1 MKEIRASSL
10 PKLAECPL
18 FEGTSGEASPAAS
31 RGTKLDTVYRGWLEG
46 NEEGLALCD
55 ETEKAAVLWA
65 VAETE
70 TLASG
75 CHIET
80 REEYL
85 AMAVPGLSTVGTADA
100 LCIGGSWLA
109 DLKTGQVRNYR
120 EQMAAYALA
129 CMTDHFTERWSAHVL
144 YCDAGVRRSYD
155 FTWDEANQIVK
166 DVIEAATSREAEPNP
181 CEYCGWCARKD
192 TCKAI
197 VHANS
202 EAIALATSEHSLT
215 KIRDSILSSPETVCE
230 FARQWKQAEKDIA
243 EPVMERLKELA
254 ALDQAPGWRLIQV
267 TGREYAE
274 TPAIAKVANEAHLSA
289 ESMILAMGGK
299 MSGKQFREW
308 TSLLGIPLDE
318 SAIQRGEPTTQLRQ
332 ATKKKEK

>member
-1 MKEIRASSL
+1 MKELRASSL

-18 FEGTSGEASPAAS
+18 FDGTSGEASAAAS
-31 RGTKLDTVYRGWLEG
+31 RGTKLDVAYRERLHGLSTTLDTLE
-46 NEEGLALCD
+46 ES
-55 ETEKAAVLWA
+55 EKAAVIWA
-65 VAETE
+65 VAESE
-70 TLASG
+70 TLANG
-75 CHIET
+75 NFVET

-129 CMTDHFTERWSAHVL
+129 CMNDHFTESWTAHVL

-155 FTWDEANQIVK
+155 FTYTDAQAIV
-166 DVIEAATSREAEPNP
+166 AATIAEATSKDAEPNP

-197 VHANS
+197 VRQNT
-202 EAIALATSEHSLT
+202 EAIAIATSDHSLT
-215 KIRDSILSSPETVCE
+215 KIRDHILSTPENVCE

-243 EPVMERLKELA
+243 EPILERLKELA
-254 ALDQAPGWRLIQV
+254 ALDQAPGWRLVQV

-274 TPAIAKVANEAHLSA
+274 TPAIAAVANETKISA
-289 ESMILAMGGK
+289 ESLILAMGGK

-308 TSLLGIPLDE
+308 TSNLGVVLDE
-318 SAIQRGEPTTQLRQ
+318 TAIKRGEPTTQLRQ
-332 ATKKKEK
+332 EKKKK

>member
-1 MKEIRASSL
+1 VKELRASSL

-18 FEGTSGEASPAAS
+18 FEGASGEASPAAA
-31 RGTKLDTVYRGWLEG
+31 RGTKLDIAYREMILGVSHPLDALE
-46 NEEGLALCD
+46 ED
-55 ETEKAAVLWA
+55 EKAAVMWA
-65 VAETE
+65 VNESE

-100 LCIGGSWLA
+100 LCIGDSWLA

-120 EQMAAYALA
+120 EQMAGYALA
-129 CMTDHFTERWSAHVL
+129 CMNDHFTESWTAHVL
-144 YCDAGVRRSYD
+144 YCDQGVRRSYD
-155 FTWDEANQIVK
+155 FTYTDAQAIV
-166 DVIEAATSREAEPNP
+166 AATIAEATSKDAEPNP

-202 EAIALATSEHSLT
+202 EAIALCTSSESLT
-215 KIRDSILSSPETVCE
+215 SLRDRIMASPETVAE

-243 EPVMERLKELA
+243 EPVLERLKELA
-254 ALDQAPGWRLIQV
+254 ALEQAPGWRLIQV

-274 TPAIAKVANEAHLSA
+274 TPAIAAVANETRISA
-289 ESMILAMGGK
+289 ESLILAMGGK

-308 TSLLGIPLDE
+308 TSNLGVVLDE
-318 SAIQRGEPTTQLRQ
+318 SAIKRGEPTTQLRQ
-332 ATKKKEK
+332 EKKKKN